1 MTSSTQARSRHRSP
15 VRARSGVSESR
26 DTKAQL
32 AALVNERIA
41 GRCLGQADAARLLGL
56 TQPKVSALANGK
68 LSGFS
73 VERLMELLT
82 KLGAEVEIVIR
93 KSPKRA
99 EPRIH
104 ITAA

>member
-1 MTSSTQARSRHRSP
+1 MTSAVQALSGQQPSVRF
-15 VRARSGVSESR
+15 RARVSESR

-41 GRCLGQADAARLLGL
+41 VRHLGQADAARLLGL

-73 VERLMELLT
+73 VGRLMELLT